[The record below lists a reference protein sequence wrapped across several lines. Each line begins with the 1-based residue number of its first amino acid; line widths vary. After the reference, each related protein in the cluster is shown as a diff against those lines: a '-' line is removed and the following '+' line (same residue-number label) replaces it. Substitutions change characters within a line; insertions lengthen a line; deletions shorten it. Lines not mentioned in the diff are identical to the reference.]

1 MNSYVVFQLFALKFY
16 KFEFIYYRCVLS
28 NSTTD
33 TGFVGFC
40 APYYSPGNGHFSGS
54 EISGLQMA
62 LSEINRMFQDEHNV
76 SSCMDLMLNY
86 LCHYYFPSCNLT
98 TDEITPVCESSC
110 ALLANNENCSKLR
123 EIVDEQLEHYN
134 VTPSSG
140 CLQTYNMYVDPPAV
154 SQNCLSIIG

>member
-33 TGFVGFC
+33 TEFVGFC
-40 APYYSPGNGHFSGS
+40 TPYYSPGNGHFSGS

-62 LSEINRMFQDEHNV
+62 LSEINRMFQDEHNL